1 MPKQKLSKKIIHLC
15 IIFII
20 IIAIIFTAIMFILK
34 YDEQG
39 EINMPFNLNKINIIS
54 TIDGKDM
61 QDESNKW
68 NIEITQNNDLN
79 LYIERNEKYRKQEV
93 IKYVKI
99 NNITV
104 LEKPKIGDIKI
115 YKPINDELVLY
126 KNIEE
131 NSVSELE
138 YVGAQAT
145 NNKNMEISNQ
155 GGVIQFRCSN
165 LNIGTYISNEDEE
178 INYKDL
184 IKKINIKE
192 EDIIAKI
199 AFDLIICLN
208 SGKAF
213 KAEVILKIPNEGI
226 VENGKQGLEINDLND
241 IVFKRV
247 NI

>member
-1 MPKQKLSKKIIHLC
+1 MQKLSKKIIHLC

-20 IIAIIFTAIMFILK
+20 IIAIIFTAIMFILR
-34 YDEQG
+34 YDEKG

-79 LYIERNEKYRKQEV
+79 LYIERNENYRKQET
-93 IKYVKI
+93 IKCVKI

-104 LEKPKIGDIKI
+104 LEKPTIGDIKI

-192 EDIIAKI
+192 EDITAKI

-213 KAEVILKIPNEGI
+213 KAEVTLKIPNEGI

>member
-1 MPKQKLSKKIIHLC
+1 MQKLSKKIIHLC

-79 LYIERNEKYRKQEV
+79 LYIERNENYRKQET
-93 IKYVKI
+93 IKCVKI

-104 LEKPKIGDIKI
+104 LEEPTIGDIKI

-138 YVGAQAT
+138 YIGAQAT

-192 EDIIAKI
+192 EDITAKI

-213 KAEVILKIPNEGI
+213 KAEVILRIPNEGI